1 MSRRE
6 EIIDCLVDMYR
17 RDSMRTDFTISELAR
32 KVDIG
37 KSTIYEYFKTKDEIL
52 TQSILRVINQGIKSI
67 FERNSNDELPFEESL
82 KDEIKYILS
91 IATDSRFIM
100 NVVNPD
106 FKRMIPEENR
116 SEIMGRMQEVSKF
129 YEERFQNIFKKGIL
143 EGVIKPEQA
152 QYKSMLISSMVAG
165 SVMRMT
171 NSNDFVTENF
181 DISTYIDKMYETI
194 LKVLS

>member
-143 EGVIKPEQA
+143 EGVIKPEQD

>member
-17 RDSMRTDFTISELAR
+17 RDSMRTDFTISELAS

-143 EGVIKPEQA
+143 EGVIKPEQD